1 MESSYLGKAFKAFD
15 ELNEEL
21 FDVTDDG
28 IHALDKFYDGDNTD
42 VIAVIDADAEEEED
56 LKDSYVG
63 KVILECPVC
72 NSMIYKDTDDIHVE
86 EDASELVNVEEECPC
101 CHTVGGFH
109 IIGTVAPYGEEKK
122 EEEEEVEVEDK
133 TEEITEASDP
143 RRRKVKTLEKRIK
156 EETKSIDTGI
166 AVEGMLAIRDGSVS
180 DAMEDYYQAD
190 EAVNEFVPD
199 VDFWETIDPQKY
211 DIGASWAILA
221 YTKDK
226 KVYLLLGE
234 LNGLWDF
241 DIGDVEWFDRKDI
254 EYRPGYQPDDNNG
267 IDESEEEIPADDIIF
282 EDAGDDSKGSTYDE
296 VLKFLDEMDYD
307 VEDEG
312 VKAYAEE
319 AAEYIDFARA
329 QKDGHYSVRQWY
341 KETQAN
347 FPEDLKGLKRIV
359 TEGLEKVC
367 VTTDKEH
374 IELHADE
381 DGKVTVSTEPK
392 EEEVE
397 KEEEVIVPVD
407 DEVVDKIEASEEE
420 EDEEIPEDED
430 VDIDITDF
438 DEEKFDELA
447 EKFLTRTYD
456 NVAGYKTTSGG
467 IDDDKIVLEG
477 VIRYKSGKE
486 VPTKYIF
493 ESVDLDEN
501 NRLHFVGSNKGL
513 TAHKKPFTMRG
524 FVEGKKLI
532 AESLDYDFESK
543 CAETGK
549 RTHCKGSI

>member
-122 EEEEEVEVEDK
+122 EEEEEVEVEDE

-267 IDESEEEIPADDIIF
+267 IDESEKEIPADDIIF

-307 VEDEG
+307 VADEG

-392 EEEVE
+392 EEKVE
-397 KEEEVIVPVD
+397 KEPEVIVPVD
-407 DEVVDKIEASEEE
+407 DEVVDKIEASEE

-447 EKFLTRTYD
+447 EKFLTSTYD

-467 IDDDKIVLEG
+467 IDGDKIVLEG
-477 VIRYKSGKE
+477 IIRYKSGKE

-513 TAHKKPFTMRG
+513 TAHKKPFTMKG

>member
-28 IHALDKFYDGDNTD
+28 IQALDKFYDGDDTD
-42 VIAVIDADAEEEED
+42 VIAIIDADAEEEED

-72 NSMIYKDTDDIHVE
+72 SSMIYKDTDDIHVE

-122 EEEEEVEVEDK
+122 EGEEEVEVKETD
-133 TEEITEASDP
+133 EITEASD
-143 RRRKVKTLEKRIK
+143 
-156 EETKSIDTGI
+156 S
-166 AVEGMLAIRDGSVS
+166 
-180 DAMEDYYQAD
+180 
-190 EAVNEFVPD
+190 N
-199 VDFWETIDPQKY
+199 
-211 DIGASWAILA
+211 
-221 YTKDK
+221 
-226 KVYLLLGE
+226 
-234 LNGLWDF
+234 
-241 DIGDVEWFDRKDI
+241 
-254 EYRPGYQPDDNNG
+254 NNG
-267 IDESEEEIPADDIIF
+267 IDESIDEIPADDIID
-282 EDAGDDSKGSTYDE
+282 EEAGDDSRGSTYDE

-307 VEDEG
+307 VADEG

-347 FPEDLKGLKRIV
+347 FPEDLRELKKIV
-359 TEGLEKVC
+359 TEGLEQVS

-374 IELHADE
+374 IELNADE
-381 DGKVTVSTEPK
+381 DGKVTVSTEPRD
-392 EEEVE
+392 EEEP
-397 KEEEVIVPVD
+397 EVIVPVD
-407 DEVVDKIEASEEE
+407 DEVVDKIETAEEE
-420 EDEEIPEDED
+420 EEIPEDED

-438 DEEKFDELA
+438 DEERFDELA
-447 EKFLTRTYD
+447 EKFLTTNYD

-467 IDDDKIVLEG
+467 IDGDKIVLEG

-501 NRLHFVGSNKGL
+501 NRLRLVGSNKGL
-513 TAHKKPFTMRG
+513 TAHKKPFTMKG

>member
-28 IHALDKFYDGDNTD
+28 IQALDKFYDGDNTD
-42 VIAVIDADAEEEED
+42 AIAIIDADAEEEED

-72 NSMIYKDTDDIHVE
+72 ESMIYKDTDDIHVE

-109 IIGTVAPYGEEKK
+109 IIGTVAPYGEEK
-122 EEEEEVEVEDK
+122 EDEEEEVEVEDK

-166 AVEGMLAIRDGSVS
+166 AVEGMLALMDDSVS
-180 DAMEDYYQAD
+180 DAMEEYYQAD

-234 LNGLWDF
+234 REGLWDF
-241 DIGDVEWFDRKDI
+241 DMGDAEWFVRKDI
-254 EYRPGYQPDDNNG
+254 EYRSGYQPADNNG
-267 IDESEEEIPADDIIF
+267 IDESVEEIPADDIIF

-307 VEDEG
+307 VADEG

-341 KETQAN
+341 KETEAN

-501 NRLHFVGSNKGL
+501 NRLRFIGSNKGL
-513 TAHKKPFTMRG
+513 TAHKKPFTMKG